1 MKILVV
7 DDDQPSVKMIS
18 YLLKEEGHAVSS
30 AKDGLEAL
38 QSVEADAPD
47 LIIMDVMMPRMDGL
61 EATRRIRQIMNV
73 PIIILSAKGETSD
86 KVAGLQI
93 GADDYLAKP
102 FEPSELL
109 ARVHAVLRRTE
120 TYLAGD
126 SETRVTVSGFHLD
139 PVEHNVV
146 RPDGTVVPLTTIEFK
161 LMHCLM
167 RNAGRVVTP
176 GFLLNSAWGY
186 DYEGESNQIAVYI
199 RRLRNKIEKDPNN
212 PRYILTIRRLG
223 YKFAKE

>member
-1 MKILVV
+1 MKILVC

-18 YLLKEEGHAVSS
+18 YLLREEGHSVSS
-30 AKDGLEAL
+30 AKDGQEAL
-38 QSVEADAPD
+38 ERVEADPPD

-61 EATRRIRQIMNV
+61 EATRRIRQFMNV

-86 KVAGLQI
+86 KVAGLQL

-120 TYLAGD
+120 TYLTED
-126 SETRVTVSGFHLD
+126 VQSRVSVSGFHLD
-139 PVEHNVV
+139 PIEHTVV
-146 RPDGTVVPLTTIEFK
+146 TPDGTVVPLTTIELK

-176 GFLLNSAWGY
+176 TYLLNAAWGY
-186 DYEGESNQIAVYI
+186 DYEGESNQIAVYV
-199 RRLRNKIEKDPNN
+199 RRLRSKIEKIPND
-212 PRYILTIRRLG
+212 PRYIVTVRRLG
-223 YKFAKE
+223 YRFTKE

>member
-18 YLLKEEGHAVSS
+18 YLLKEEGHTVSS
-30 AKDGLEAL
+30 AGDGQQAL
-38 QSVEADAPD
+38 QKVQADPPD
-47 LIIMDVMMPRMDGL
+47 LVIMDVMMPQMDGF

-86 KVAGLQI
+86 KVAGLQL

-109 ARVHAVLRRTE
+109 ARVRAVLRRSE
-120 TYLAGD
+120 TYLTED
-126 SETRVTVSGFHLD
+126 VETRVSASGIHLE
-139 PVEHNVV
+139 PVEH
-146 RPDGTVVPLTTIEFK
+146 TVVLPGGAVVSLTTIEFK
-161 LMHCLM
+161 LLHCLM

-176 GFLLNSAWGY
+176 GYLLNAAWGY
-186 DYEGESNQIAVYI
+186 DYEGESNQVAVYV
-199 RRLRNKIEKDPNN
+199 RRLRSKIEKDPNN
-212 PRYILTIRRLG
+212 PRYIVTVRGVG
-223 YKFAKE
+223 YRFVKE

>member
-18 YLLKEEGHAVSS
+18 YLLREEGHSVAS
-30 AKDGLEAL
+30 AKDGQDALEQA
-38 QSVEADAPD
+38 EADQPD
-47 LIIMDVMMPRMDGL
+47 LIIMDVMMPRMDGF

-86 KVAGLQI
+86 KVAGLQL

-120 TYLAGD
+120 TFLAD
-126 SETRVTVSGFHLD
+126 DVETRVTVSGFHLD
-139 PVEHNVV
+139 PIEHNVILPEG
-146 RPDGTVVPLTTIEFK
+146 RTVALTTIEFK

-176 GFLLNSAWGY
+176 TYLLNAAWGY
-186 DYEGESNQIAVYI
+186 EYEGESNQIAVYV
-199 RRLRNKIEKDPNN
+199 RRLRNKIEKDPNT
-212 PRYILTIRRLG
+212 PRYIVTVRRLG
-223 YKFAKE
+223 YRFTKE

>member
-18 YLLKEEGHAVSS
+18 YLLREEGHSVAS
-30 AKDGLEAL
+30 AKDGQDALEQA
-38 QSVEADAPD
+38 EADQPD
-47 LIIMDVMMPRMDGL
+47 LIIMDVMMPRMDGF

-86 KVAGLQI
+86 KVAGLQL

-102 FEPSELL
+102 FEPAELL

-120 TYLAGD
+120 TFLAD
-126 SETRVTVSGFHLD
+126 DVETRVTVSGFHLD
-139 PVEHNVV
+139 PIEHNVILPEG
-146 RPDGTVVPLTTIEFK
+146 RTVALTTIEFK

-176 GFLLNSAWGY
+176 TYLLNAAWGY
-186 DYEGESNQIAVYI
+186 EYEGESNQIAVYV
-199 RRLRNKIEKDPNN
+199 RRLRNKIEKDPNT
-212 PRYILTIRRLG
+212 PRYIVTVRRLG
-223 YKFAKE
+223 YRFTKE

>member
-18 YLLKEEGHAVSS
+18 YLLKEEGHTVSS
-30 AKDGLEAL
+30 ARDGVEAL
-38 QSVEADAPD
+38 ECVEKDQPD

-86 KVAGLQI
+86 KVAGLQL

-102 FEPSELL
+102 FEPAELL
-109 ARVHAVLRRTE
+109 ARVHAVLRRAE
-120 TYLAGD
+120 QYLPD
-126 SETRVTVSGFHLD
+126 ELETRVSVSGFHLD
-139 PVEHNVV
+139 PVEHNVIL
-146 RPDGTVVPLTTIEFK
+146 PDGTAVPLTVIEFK
-161 LMHCLM
+161 LLHCLM

-176 GFLLNSAWGY
+176 SYLLNAAWGY
-186 DYEGESNQIAVYI
+186 DYEGESNQIAVYV
-199 RRLRNKIEKDPNN
+199 RRLRNKIEKNPSE
-212 PRYILTIRRLG
+212 PRYIVTVRRLG
-223 YKFAKE
+223 YRFTKE

>member
-1 MKILVV
+1 MKILVC

-18 YLLKEEGHAVSS
+18 YLLREEGHLVTA
-30 AKDGLEAL
+30 ARDGQEAL
-38 QSVEADAPD
+38 DMVEKDPPD

-86 KVAGLQI
+86 KVAGLQL

-102 FEPSELL
+102 FEPAELL
-109 ARVHAVLRRTE
+109 ARVQAVLRRSE
-120 TYLAGD
+120 GFLSED
-126 SETRVTVSGFHLD
+126 IETRVSVGGFHLD

-146 RPDGTVVPLTTIEFK
+146 LPDGSVVSLTTIEFK
-161 LMHCLM
+161 LLHCLM

-176 GFLLNSAWGY
+176 TYLLNSTWGY

-212 PRYILTIRRLG
+212 PRYIVTVRRLG

>member
-18 YLLKEEGHAVSS
+18 YLLKEEGHTVSS
-30 AKDGLEAL
+30 ARDGQEAL
-38 QSVEADAPD
+38 ENVEKDQPD
-47 LIIMDVMMPRMDGL
+47 LIIMDVMMPRMDGF

-73 PIIILSAKGETSD
+73 PIIMLSAKGETTD

-109 ARVHAVLRRTE
+109 ARVRAVLRRTE
-120 TYLAGD
+120 SFAGGD
-126 SETRVTVSGFHLD
+126 METRVSVAGLHLD
-139 PVEHNVV
+139 PVEHNVIL
-146 RPDGTVVPLTTIEFK
+146 PSGTLVPLTMIEFK
-161 LMHCLM
+161 LLHCLM

-176 GFLLNSAWGY
+176 AFLLNSAWGY

-199 RRLRNKIEKDPNN
+199 RRLRNKIEKDPNE
-212 PRYILTIRRLG
+212 PRYITTVRRLG
-223 YKFAKE
+223 YRFAKD

>member
-1 MKILVV
+1 MKILVC

-18 YLLKEEGHAVSS
+18 YLLREEGHSVSS
-30 AKDGLEAL
+30 AKDGQEAL
-38 QSVEADAPD
+38 ERVEADPPD

-61 EATRRIRQIMNV
+61 EATRRIRQFMNV

-86 KVAGLQI
+86 KVAGLQL

-120 TYLAGD
+120 TYLTED
-126 SETRVTVSGFHLD
+126 VQSRVSVSGFHLD
-139 PVEHNVV
+139 PIEHTVV
-146 RPDGTVVPLTTIEFK
+146 TPDGTVVPLTTIELK

-176 GFLLNSAWGY
+176 TYLLNAAWGY
-186 DYEGESNQIAVYI
+186 DYEGESNQIAVYV
-199 RRLRNKIEKDPNN
+199 RRLRSKIEKIPND
-212 PRYILTIRRLG
+212 PRYIVTVRRLG
-223 YKFAKE
+223 YRFNKE